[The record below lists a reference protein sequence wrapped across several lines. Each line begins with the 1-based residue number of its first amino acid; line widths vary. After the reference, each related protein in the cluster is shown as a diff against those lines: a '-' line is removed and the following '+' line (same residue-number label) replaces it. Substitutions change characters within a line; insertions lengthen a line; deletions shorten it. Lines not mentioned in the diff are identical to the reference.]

1 MMAIRCVLALQIVL
15 VWLSGALAATP
26 ATSTP
31 APQTQGVHPRAEQGQ
46 EPAQGAQQYPEI
58 RIAAV
63 VNDDAISVADV
74 ASRIRMVMLS
84 TAIPDTPEA
93 RKRLASQVLRQLI
106 DEKLQI
112 QEAKRHNIT
121 ATDAEIKKAIAS
133 IERQNNMRPGQLD
146 ELLKAN
152 GIDQSALTQQVTASI
167 VWAKIVRQLAADTDP
182 VPDSEVDDTLKHVKQ
197 NENQAQSRV
206 AEIFLAVDNPQQ
218 DAEVLAESQRLIDQ
232 MKQGA
237 RFSAI
242 AQQFSQSPTASVGGD
257 IGWVQPDGMSP
268 PLAKAVA
275 SMRPGELSAPIR
287 TPGGYYILLVL
298 DRRDGN
304 AAAGPDDTVLH
315 IVQVVFPLP
324 AHAGEEAR
332 RTALA
337 EAVAARTEAKSCEDM
352 LRIGKE
358 KAPQLSS
365 EGDLR
370 VSQISPT
377 MRGLVLGLGVGQPS
391 EPILQKNGVG
401 VIMVCK
407 KTEPK
412 PVVTTRDGVFEALMR
427 ERLDTLA
434 RRYMRDLRRSAYVDV
449 RV

>member
-167 VWAKIVRQLAADTDP
+167 VWAKIVRQLAAVTDP

-268 PLAKAVA
+268 PLA
-275 SMRPGELSAPIR
+275 LSLI
-287 TPGGYYILLVL
+287 
-298 DRRDGN
+298 
-304 AAAGPDDTVLH
+304 H
-315 IVQVVFPLP
+315 I
-324 AHAGEEAR
+324 
-332 RTALA
+332 
-337 EAVAARTEAKSCEDM
+337 
-352 LRIGKE
+352 
-358 KAPQLSS
+358 
-365 EGDLR
+365 
-370 VSQISPT
+370 
-377 MRGLVLGLGVGQPS
+377 
-391 EPILQKNGVG
+391 
-401 VIMVCK
+401 
-407 KTEPK
+407 
-412 PVVTTRDGVFEALMR
+412 
-427 ERLDTLA
+427 
-434 RRYMRDLRRSAYVDV
+434 
-449 RV
+449 